1 MALAP
6 VTTVLVVEVER
17 VAQWWRIEMSEQV
30 FERIERLLD
39 DRGKTQQNLLA
50 ALGMNRSTYSN
61 WKLGKSKSY
70 LKHIDEIA
78 EFLEVSP
85 GYLLRGIEDGPE
97 EGTKATVEDEMLRVF
112 RKLSPNKQECVI
124 QVARTLLSEGLENKE

>member
-1 MALAP
+1 MP
-6 VTTVLVVEVER
+6 
-17 VAQWWRIEMSEQV
+17 EQV

-50 ALGMNRSTYSN
+50 VLGMNRSTYSN

-78 EFLEVSP
+78 GFLKVSP
-85 GYLLRGIEDGPE
+85 GYLLRGIEDRPE
-97 EGTKATVEDEMLRVF
+97 EGTKAAVEDELLRVF
-112 RKLSPNKQECVI
+112 RKLSPKKQECVI
-124 QVARTLLSEGLENKE
+124 QVARTLLSEGVENKE

>member
-1 MALAP
+1 
-6 VTTVLVVEVER
+6 
-17 VAQWWRIEMSEQV
+17 MSGQV

-39 DRGKTQQNLLA
+39 DHGKTQQNLLA

-61 WKLGKSKSY
+61 WKLGKSESY

-78 EFLEVSP
+78 RFLKVSP

-97 EGTKATVEDEMLRVF
+97 EGTRAAIEDEMLRVF
-112 RKLSPNKQECVI
+112 RKLSPKKQECVI
-124 QVARTLLSEGLENKE
+124 QVARTLVSEGLGNEE

>member
-1 MALAP
+1 
-6 VTTVLVVEVER
+6 
-17 VAQWWRIEMSEQV
+17 MSEQV

-39 DRGKTQQNLLA
+39 DHGKSQQNLLA
-50 ALGMNRSTYSN
+50 VLGMNRSTYSN

-78 EFLEVSP
+78 GFLEVSP

-97 EGTKATVEDEMLRVF
+97 EGTKAAVEDEMLRVF
-112 RKLSPNKQECVI
+112 RKLSPKKQECVI